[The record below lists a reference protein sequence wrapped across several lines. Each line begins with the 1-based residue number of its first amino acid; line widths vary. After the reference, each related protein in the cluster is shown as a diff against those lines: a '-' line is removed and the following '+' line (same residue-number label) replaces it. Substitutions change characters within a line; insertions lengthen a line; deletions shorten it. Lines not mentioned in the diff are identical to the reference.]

1 MRYKNYVG
9 VFDSGVGG
17 ISVLQELRKEL
28 PHEDFYY
35 FGDSANA
42 PYGEKS
48 PRVIRKL
55 AMAIAD
61 HMVEEGCKAIVIA
74 CNTATS
80 AAAPKIRAK
89 YDANIPILGMEP
101 ALKPAAKQLPHG
113 KVLVMA
119 TPATL
124 KLEKYQKLSHRLEGE
139 AEFIPVLC
147 KGLAGRVEQGDLDAP
162 DMLELLDS
170 LIGPYRGQ
178 VDGIVLG
185 CTHYPFLKRQIR
197 TVMGE
202 NIPPSHRKTARR
214 DTSSWTPVSARRRRK
229 SSMRPFSTRPLPTDV
244 QAFRYALTSK
254 CSKSGIKLSDA
265 ASSSWTKACSTPRF
279 SA

>member
-1 MRYKNYVG
+1 MAHKSEMM
-9 VFDSGVGG
+9 DAIEALAKAKD
-17 ISVLQELRKEL
+17 ISVEQIV
-28 PHEDFYY
+28 
-35 FGDSANA
+35 SA
-42 PYGEKS
+42 
-48 PRVIRKL
+48 
-55 AMAIAD
+55 
-61 HMVEEGCKAIVIA
+61 VEEGCKAIVIA

-202 NIPPSHRKTARR
+202 NIPLFDGGAGTARQL
-214 DTSSWTPVSARRRRK
+214 RRRLLQHDILAPEDSPEGHIILD
-229 SSMRPFSTRPLPTDV
+229 SSLR
-244 QAFRYALTSK
+244 
-254 CSKSGIKLSDA
+254 
-265 ASSSWTKACSTPRF
+265 TPQEKELYETLLHTPI
-279 SA
+279 AD

>member
-1 MRYKNYVG
+1 MGKEGCVG

-202 NIPPSHRKTARR
+202 NIPLFDGGAGTARQL
-214 DTSSWTPVSARRRRK
+214 RRRLLQHDILAPEDSPEGHIILD
-229 SSMRPFSTRPLPTDV
+229 SSLR
-244 QAFRYALTSK
+244 
-254 CSKSGIKLSDA
+254 
-265 ASSSWTKACSTPRF
+265 TPQEKELYETLLHTPI
-279 SA
+279 AD